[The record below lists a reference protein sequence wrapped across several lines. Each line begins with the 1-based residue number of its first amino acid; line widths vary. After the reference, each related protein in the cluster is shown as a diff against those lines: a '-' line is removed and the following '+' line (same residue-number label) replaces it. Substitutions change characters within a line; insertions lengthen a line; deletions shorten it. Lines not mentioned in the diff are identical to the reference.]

1 MRQWLLLT
9 IGAVSVTACN
19 TTTPPGVPVTLTL
32 NAVSGNNQIAS
43 SGAVAAAPLIAQVV
57 SASGGVA
64 GVTLSASSDTRFCTV
79 SPASV
84 STDSSGNASFTVTA
98 LNVTGVNCATSLA
111 IVGQPTSRGTVNFST
126 AIRPAQRAL
135 SPVAPLALPN
145 ATVDLSDAGAAAGS
159 VTVSAASNLPAPDAN
174 HTYGV
179 YIAKQDLNGNISGVT
194 LLGKTSSF
202 PSAAL
207 AAPVNLAGAGFN
219 VVAIALQSIGTGK
232 LENLNSAS
240 LITLFTPVAAGTA
253 NVSVGLSSDGL
264 RIPSAYTLP
273 ATANAQV
280 ALTNPNLSLGVA
292 SDGIS
297 VSISGL
303 PVNPSGWTYAV
314 YATDDAAVTTRLG
327 LLGSNARGGTF
338 NFSSAPPSNAVPAP
352 TGITDSKAKF
362 SRVFVT
368 LEPVSGGDGGLASS
382 TPGSSV
388 ILDNAS
394 SAWTF
399 GAALPKQQ

>member
-1 MRQWLLLT
+1 MRQWLLLA

-19 TTTPPGVPVTLTL
+19 TTTPSIPATLTL

-43 SGAVAAAPLIAQVV
+43 SGTAAAAPLIAQVV

-64 GVTLSASSDTRFCTV
+64 GVALVASSDTRFCTV
-79 SPASV
+79 SPASAI
-84 STDSSGNASFTVTA
+84 TDLSGNASFTVTA
-98 LNVTGVNCATSLA
+98 LNVTGVNCPSSLTV
-111 IVGQPTSRGTVNFST
+111 VGQPTSRGTVNFST
-126 AIRPAQRAL
+126 AIRPAQRTL
-135 SPVAPLALPN
+135 SPVTPLALPG
-145 ATVDLSDAGAAAGS
+145 ATVDVTDVGAAAGS
-159 VTVSAASNLPAPDAN
+159 VTVSAASNLPTPDAN

-179 YIAKQDLNGNISGVT
+179 YIAKQDSNGNISNVT

-202 PSAAL
+202 PSVAL
-207 AAPVNLAGAGFN
+207 ATPVNLAGAGFN

-232 LENLNSAS
+232 LDNLGSAS
-240 LITLFTPVAAGTA
+240 LITSFTPVAAGTA
-253 NVSVGLSSDGL
+253 NVSLGLSSDGL

-273 ATANAQV
+273 TAASAQV
-280 ALTNPNLSLGVA
+280 ALTNPNLGLGVA

-297 VSISGL
+297 VTLSGL
-303 PVNPSGWTYAV
+303 PENPSGWTYAV

-327 LLGSNARGGTF
+327 LFNSNARGGTF
-338 NFSSAPPSNAVPAP
+338 NFNSAPPSNAAATP
-352 TGITDSKAKF
+352 TSITDAKAKF

-368 LEPVSGGDGGLASS
+368 LEPVSGGDGGLANS

-388 ILDNAS
+388 VLDNTS